1 VPNCQGQIIRKLF
14 AKPKT
19 HHAMKLTQKLLSIF
33 ILLSIGAFL
42 FTACSDDEDEVPT
55 CSTPNLSTIFIGSG
69 SQFEQMESTGTNTW
83 EYSITNYELSDLTFV
98 FANNSSGSNATF
110 GVAPGTASAPTSGT
124 AVQKV
129 VDGTVTC
136 GGNAPINLTGLQGQ
150 NITITFNSSTLAY
163 SVTTVAFNPCTDFSR
178 EVFFIRWRNSSNAG
192 DFTWS
197 QMTAVDG
204 ENGLFTI
211 SQPAANFYLDG
222 AQEPNFG
229 VQILEFSNQ
238 PDYGGNLD
246 GELWPLYRNQDHPT
260 DSGPGFWNFPHPVSG
275 ATSQTA
281 RYISVS
287 TRDAQGVETV
297 VCPRPED
304 ITINRGFRLRFRNAD
319 NELIIQPTNTLRYII
334 DTFSGEVAVFIE

>member
-1 VPNCQGQIIRKLF
+1 
-14 AKPKT
+14 
-19 HHAMKLTQKLLSIF
+19 MKLTKKLLSLF
-33 ILLSIGAFL
+33 ILLSVGSVL
-42 FTACSDDEDEVPT
+42 FSACSDDEDEVPT
-55 CSTPNLSTIFIGSG
+55 CSTPSLSTIFIGSG
-69 SQFEQMESTGTNTW
+69 SQFEQMESTGTDTW
-83 EYSITNYELSDLTFV
+83 EYSITNFDLNELSFV

-110 GVAPGTASAPTSGT
+110 GVAPGTATAPNTGT

-136 GGNAPINLTGLQGQ
+136 GDNAPINLTGLQGQ

-163 SVTTVAFNPCTDFSR
+163 NVTTVAFNPCTDFSR

-197 QMTAVDG
+197 QMTSVEG
-204 ENGLFTI
+204 EDGLFTI
-211 SQPAANFYLDG
+211 SQPASNFYLDD
-222 AQEPNFG
+222 ADAPNFG

-238 PDYGGNLD
+238 PDYGGLVN
-246 GELWPLYRNQDHPT
+246 GELFALYRNQFDG
-260 DSGPGFWNFPHPVSG
+260 DNSGPGFWNFPHPVDG
-275 ATSQTA
+275 VTSQTA

-297 VCPRPED
+297 ICPRPDD
-304 ITINRGFRLRFRNAD
+304 IDSNRGFRLRFRDAD
-319 NELIIQPTNTLRYII
+319 NELIVQPTNTLRYII